1 MGNRTG
7 TQRIVDMPHLNT
19 TKRALLEAA
28 EELWG
33 QHGLNGISLRK
44 IIEAA
49 ESSNTAAIRYH
60 FKNKEGLVKAV
71 LLWRLERMEAARG
84 AHLAA
89 LVSTGQSLGPE
100 HFLEA
105 LLRPVADVRGRS
117 GKHNYAAFLS
127 ALYDAGQ
134 FSLRHELGRSGPTS
148 GQLAQ
153 MIVDQQPIRDESK
166 CRRRMM
172 QASYLYWHGLVLY
185 DRDVAGTRPAGETEA
200 EFLADLMC
208 MAKAVLM
215 AA

>member
-1 MGNRTG
+1 
-7 TQRIVDMPHLNT
+7 MPNLNA

-33 QHGLNGISLRK
+33 QHGLNGVSLRK

-49 ESSNTAAIRYH
+49 DSSNTAAIRYH

-71 LLWRLERMEAARG
+71 LLWRLERMESARG

-89 LVSTGQSLGPE
+89 LVAKGEPLGPGE
-100 HFLEA
+100 FLEA

-117 GKHNYAAFLS
+117 GKHNYAAFLA
-127 ALYDAGQ
+127 ALFDAGL
-134 FSLRHELGRSGPTS
+134 FSLRDELGRSGPTS
-148 GQLAQ
+148 AQLVH
-153 MIVDQQPIRDESK
+153 MIFDQHPIKDERR
-166 CRRRMM
+166 CRRRLM

-185 DRDVAGTRPAGETEA
+185 DRASEGIRPDGESEA
-200 EFLADLMC
+200 EFLDDLMC

-215 AA
+215 AV